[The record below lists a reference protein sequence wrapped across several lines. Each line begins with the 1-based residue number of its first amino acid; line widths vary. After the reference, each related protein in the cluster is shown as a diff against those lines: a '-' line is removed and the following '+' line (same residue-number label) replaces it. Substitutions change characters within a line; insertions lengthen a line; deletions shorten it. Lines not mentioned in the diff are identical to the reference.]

1 MYIVHNSRN
10 NCYFN
15 NFMSRFVLIY
25 SVPILYTLTK
35 KQTCYNI
42 IQNIRHLPI
51 ITADWIAIYCDFN
64 IHCTCTDI

>member
-1 MYIVHNSRN
+1 
-10 NCYFN
+10 
-15 NFMSRFVLIY
+15 MSMFVLIY
-25 SVPILYTLTK
+25 SVPILYTLNK

-42 IQNIRHLPI
+42 IQNIRQLPI